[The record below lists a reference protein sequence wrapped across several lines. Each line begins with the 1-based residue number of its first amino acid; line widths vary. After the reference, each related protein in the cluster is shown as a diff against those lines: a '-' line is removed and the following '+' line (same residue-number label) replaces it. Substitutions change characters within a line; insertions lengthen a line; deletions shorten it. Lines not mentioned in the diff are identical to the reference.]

1 MLRRPETTL
10 LAVLLVLAVLIGIDN
25 DLFWSPQN
33 LTDIARSASFT
44 FVVGVGTTFVLIS
57 GGLDLSVGSV
67 YGFGGIV
74 TGLALL
80 AGWPT
85 ALSILAGVAAGAFI
99 GLVNGAIVTQAKVP
113 SVIVTLGMLFI
124 VRGLVLVFSGGAPV
138 YPLPD
143 GFVSLGR
150 GEILAVPTPI
160 WVAAVVGVLGQLALS
175 KTVFGRRVYHVGGN
189 ETAAYIAGVP
199 VNRTRIIV
207 FVLSGLTAAVGGIL
221 VAARIASAQ
230 PSSGTGLELQVIASV
245 IIGGT
250 SLFGGAGSVFGTL
263 IGTLLIAVL
272 NNGMIMMHI
281 DPFYQSI
288 VVGVIIVLAVA
299 IDGWRRRRLGLA

>member
-1 MLRRPETTL
+1 
-10 LAVLLVLAVLIGIDN
+10 
-25 DLFWSPQN
+25 
-33 LTDIARSASFT
+33 
-44 FVVGVGTTFVLIS
+44 VLIS

-80 AGWPT
+80 AGWPSF
-85 ALSILAGVAAGAFI
+85 LSILAGVAAGAAV

-143 GFVSLGR
+143 AFVALGR
-150 GEILAVPTPI
+150 GEILAIPTPI
-160 WVAAVVGVLGQLALS
+160 WVAAIVGILGQLVLS

-207 FVLSGLTAAVGGIL
+207 FVLSGLTAAIGGIL

-272 NNGMIMMHI
+272 NNGMILMRI

-299 IDGWRRRRLGLA
+299 VDGWRRRRLGLA